1 MGAGQELWLIQ
12 RGGADIKA
20 PALATREFLDLRRCS
35 SARCAEGSWGAVG
48 VRSASAWLLPT
59 LTPFEDSSKGLGKA
73 SRRRRA
79 VSWGAT
85 QTLRCSRAACSP
97 QLKKR
102 SRPETR
108 EQVEKDWCQLLGAG
122 VGCKK
127 RVLTSACLS
136 KKPQQAS
143 WSSACPPCE
152 CLWKEAERDEK

>member
-1 MGAGQELWLIQ
+1 MSMTKEEAIERFEKQLTAAQ
-12 RGGADIKA
+12 AV
-20 PALATREFLDLRRCS
+20 LDSGFGTNLGES
-35 SARCAEGSWGAVG
+35 D
-48 VRSASAWLLPT
+48 LLY
-59 LTPFEDSSKGLGKA
+59 
-73 SRRRRA
+73 RRRKEMA
-79 VSWGAT
+79 EIALSA
-85 QTLRCSRAACSP
+85 LRP
-97 QLKKR
+97 I
-102 SRPETR
+102 TR